1 MHSSISTEHTLFVC
15 ALCRPNHEAGSES
28 PSAGQQLIEKLQQ
41 ELQAVEG
48 CDRIRLQPV
57 RCMAA
62 CERGCT
68 AALAT
73 PNKLTF
79 ILHDLSPAKS
89 APELAE
95 FCRQYLACP
104 DGKVPYHERSTAIKQ
119 STSFILPP
127 VAAPPVAAV

>member
-1 MHSSISTEHTLFVC
+1 MNSYPSTQHTLFVC
-15 ALCRPNHEAGSES
+15 ALCRSKTPTGPNGLSG
-28 PSAGQQLIEKLQQ
+28 GQQLIDQLQQ
-41 ELQAVEG
+41 ELQAIEE

-68 AALAT
+68 AALAA
-73 PNKLTF
+73 PDKLTF
-79 ILHDLSPAKS
+79 ILHDLSPEKS
-89 APELAE
+89 APELAQ

-104 DGKVPYHERSTAIKQ
+104 DGKVPYSERSAAIKQ

-127 VAAPPVAAV
+127 VAAPPVVVA